1 MIIINLMPTF
11 LNRLKD
17 RGWKKTNVNTYGN
30 KNIKVLSRGSKTIIV
45 TEGIDIDA
53 SVDIMPQI
61 EAFFETLMEIIK
73 KTDVKEVFLPGGGNI
88 ALPNFFAD
96 FCAQFGIK
104 INFISLNSYGEFIN
118 YN

>member
-17 RGWKKTNVNTYGN
+17 RGWKKT
-30 KNIKVLSRGSKTIIV
+30 
-45 TEGIDIDA
+45 D
-53 SVDIMPQI
+53 M
-61 EAFFETLMEIIK
+61 
-73 KTDVKEVFLPGGGNI
+73 KEVFLPVGGNI

-104 INFISLNSYGEFIN
+104 INLISLNSYGEFIK